1 MNSKPRRFLIKTSFC
16 ELKIFW
22 NSTVVFGH
30 CAVLLALLLIGLL
43 GINPTIK
50 HGCFV
55 IFCVYIVVM
64 IFLLCKSASIEEI
77 TDKKKPASK
86 PASKPVKQSVVKEE
100 KKPQEKKEPEIKN
113 KVESPIK
120 EEVKE
125 ETEKDAVIKTA
136 EEMTDEEWMEFF
148 RTD

>member
-55 IFCVYIVVM
+55 IFCVYLVIM

-86 PASKPVKQSVVKEE
+86 PASKSVIKEE

-113 KVESPIK
+113 KVESPVK
-120 EEVKE
+120 EETKE

-136 EEMTDEEWMEFF
+136 EEMTDEEWMDFF

>member
-55 IFCVYIVVM
+55 IFCVYLVVM

-77 TDKKKPASK
+77 TDKKK

-113 KVESPIK
+113 KVESPVK

-125 ETEKDAVIKTA
+125 DTEKDAVIKTA

>member
-55 IFCVYIVVM
+55 IFCVYLVVM
-64 IFLLCKSASIEEI
+64 IFLLCKSASIEDI

-86 PASKPVKQSVVKEE
+86 PASKSVIKEE

-113 KVESPIK
+113 KVESPVK

>member
-30 CAVLLALLLIGLL
+30 CTVLLALLLIGLL

-55 IFCVYIVVM
+55 IFCVYLVVM
-64 IFLLCKSASIEEI
+64 IFLLCKSASIEDI

-86 PASKPVKQSVVKEE
+86 PASKSVVKEE

-113 KVESPIK
+113 KVESPVK

>member
-55 IFCVYIVVM
+55 LFCVYLVVM

-86 PASKPVKQSVVKEE
+86 PVKQSVVKEE
-100 KKPQEKKEPEIKN
+100 KKPQEKKESEIKN
-113 KVESPIK
+113 KVESPVK
-120 EEVKE
+120 EEIKE

>member
-30 CAVLLALLLIGLL
+30 CAVLLTLLLIGLL

-55 IFCVYIVVM
+55 LFCVYLVVM

-86 PASKPVKQSVVKEE
+86 PIKQSVVKEE
-100 KKPQEKKEPEIKN
+100 KKPQVKKEPEIKN
-113 KVESPIK
+113 KVESPTK
-120 EEVKE
+120 EEIKE

>member
-55 IFCVYIVVM
+55 IFCVYLVIM

-77 TDKKKPASK
+77 TDKKKPTSK
-86 PASKPVKQSVVKEE
+86 PASKSVVKEE

-113 KVESPIK
+113 KVESPVK
-120 EEVKE
+120 EEIKE

>member
-55 IFCVYIVVM
+55 LFCVYLVVM

-86 PASKPVKQSVVKEE
+86 PVKQSAIKEE

-113 KVESPIK
+113 KVESPVK

>member
-55 IFCVYIVVM
+55 IFCVYLVIM

-86 PASKPVKQSVVKEE
+86 PASKSVVKEE

-113 KVESPIK
+113 KVESPTK
-120 EEVKE
+120 EEIKE

-148 RTD
+148 KTD

>member
-1 MNSKPRRFLIKTSFC
+1 M
-16 ELKIFW
+16 
-22 NSTVVFGH
+22 VFGH

-55 IFCVYIVVM
+55 LFCVYLVVM

-86 PASKPVKQSVVKEE
+86 PVSKPVIKEE

-113 KVESPIK
+113 KVESPVK

>member
-55 IFCVYIVVM
+55 IFCVYLVIM

-86 PASKPVKQSVVKEE
+86 PASKPVIKEE

-113 KVESPIK
+113 KVESPVK

>member
-55 IFCVYIVVM
+55 IFCVYLVVM
-64 IFLLCKSASIEEI
+64 IFLLCKSASIEDI

-86 PASKPVKQSVVKEE
+86 PASKSVVKEE

-113 KVESPIK
+113 KVESPVK
-120 EEVKE
+120 EEIKE

>member
-55 IFCVYIVVM
+55 IFCVYLVVM
-64 IFLLCKSASIEEI
+64 IFLLCKSASIEDI
-77 TDKKKPASK
+77 TDKKK

-113 KVESPIK
+113 KVESPVK

>member
-55 IFCVYIVVM
+55 IFCVYLVVM

-86 PASKPVKQSVVKEE
+86 PASKSVIKEE

-113 KVESPIK
+113 KVESPVK
-120 EEVKE
+120 EDVKE

>member
-55 IFCVYIVVM
+55 LFCVYLVVM
-64 IFLLCKSASIEEI
+64 IFLLCKSASIEDI

-86 PASKPVKQSVVKEE
+86 PAGKSVIKEE

-113 KVESPIK
+113 KVESPVK

>member
-55 IFCVYIVVM
+55 IFCVYLVVM

-86 PASKPVKQSVVKEE
+86 PASKSVIKEE

-113 KVESPIK
+113 KVESPAK
-120 EEVKE
+120 EEIKE

-136 EEMTDEEWMEFF
+136 EEMTDEEWMDFF

>member
-55 IFCVYIVVM
+55 IFCVYLVIM

-77 TDKKKPASK
+77 TDKKKPISK
-86 PASKPVKQSVVKEE
+86 PASKPVVKEE

-113 KVESPIK
+113 KVESPVK

-148 RTD
+148 KTD

>member
-55 IFCVYIVVM
+55 IFCVYLVVM

-86 PASKPVKQSVVKEE
+86 PVKQSVVKEE
-100 KKPQEKKEPEIKN
+100 KKPQEKKEPEEGTLYGREEFFQK
-113 KVESPIK
+113 KKKAPIK
-120 EEVKE
+120 SIEDKS
-125 ETEKDAVIKTA
+125 I

>member
-55 IFCVYIVVM
+55 LFCIYLVVM

-86 PASKPVKQSVVKEE
+86 PVKQSAIKEE

-113 KVESPIK
+113 KVESPMK
-120 EEVKE
+120 EEIKE

-136 EEMTDEEWMEFF
+136 EEMTDEEWMDFF

>member
-55 IFCVYIVVM
+55 IFCVYLVVM
-64 IFLLCKSASIEEI
+64 IFLLCKSASIEDI
-77 TDKKKPASK
+77 TDKKKPTSK
-86 PASKPVKQSVVKEE
+86 PASKSVIKEE

-113 KVESPIK
+113 KVESPVK

>member
-55 IFCVYIVVM
+55 IFCVYLVIM
-64 IFLLCKSASIEEI
+64 IFLLCKSASIEDI

-86 PASKPVKQSVVKEE
+86 PASKSVIKEE

-113 KVESPIK
+113 KVESPVK

>member
-55 IFCVYIVVM
+55 LFCVYLVVM

-77 TDKKKPASK
+77 TDKKKPTSK
-86 PASKPVKQSVVKEE
+86 PASKSVVKEE

-113 KVESPIK
+113 KVESPTK
-120 EEVKE
+120 EDIKE

-148 RTD
+148 KTD